1 MIHLYRHNET
11 KIILI
16 DSSLE
21 NLNFVYYL
29 INLRKIQQ
37 NIEEIENIRKKTTII
52 SHKIFIYAF
61 KANFNI

>member
-37 NIEEIENIRKKTTII
+37 NIEETENIRKKKFYPII
-52 SHKIFIYAF
+52 YK
-61 KANFNI
+61 